1 MRPDI
6 ARRLPGSERRRSACP
21 GHLLRPAQHLH
32 QPQDRESAAQ
42 QPARHARCGA
52 ANMASGR
59 LEASG
64 FVLRGRRSAPDGA
77 ASRRVNRT
85 VKQAAIN
92 TISMHALNTLHEQV
106 EKFREWAALYPV
118 HQRSIDWEC
127 EYGHW
132 EALWDASLAVV
143 DSLAPDAWTVTA
155 CADLLYAIARDHAL
169 EHISSM
175 LWTQP
180 DALLALARA
189 SIDASEPNA
198 KWQLAARLGG
208 QGSHAA
214 EAEALLLRLVND
226 EDEYVRRRALLA
238 LGALKSAYAETLAER
253 AWDTGHEYQ
262 RIAALWVL
270 KDVKSG
276 KLAQYVKL
284 AEEDGREYVVRNA
297 RDVTITG

>member
-1 MRPDI
+1 M
-6 ARRLPGSERRRSACP
+6 
-21 GHLLRPAQHLH
+21 
-32 QPQDRESAAQ
+32 
-42 QPARHARCGA
+42 
-52 ANMASGR
+52 
-59 LEASG
+59 
-64 FVLRGRRSAPDGA
+64 
-77 ASRRVNRT
+77 
-85 VKQAAIN
+85 KQAAIN

-118 HQRSIDWEC
+118 RQRSTDWEC

-253 AWDTGHEYQ
+253 AWHTGHEYQ

-270 KDVKSG
+270 KDIKSG

-297 RDVTITG
+297 RDVMMTG

>member
-1 MRPDI
+1 MHRI
-6 ARRLPGSERRRSACP
+6 
-21 GHLLRPAQHLH
+21 
-32 QPQDRESAAQ
+32 
-42 QPARHARCGA
+42 
-52 ANMASGR
+52 
-59 LEASG
+59 
-64 FVLRGRRSAPDGA
+64 V
-77 ASRRVNRT
+77 T
-85 VKQAAIN
+85 QAAIN
-92 TISMHALNTLHEQV
+92 TLSMHALNTLHEQV

-118 HQRSIDWEC
+118 RQRSVEWEC

-143 DSLAPDAWTVTA
+143 DSLAPAAWTATA
-155 CADLLYAIARDHAL
+155 CADLLYAIARDQAL

-208 QGSHAA
+208 LGSHAAEA
-214 EAEALLLRLVND
+214 EAEALLLRLVDD

-238 LGALKSAYAETLAER
+238 LGALKSTHAEALAER
-253 AWDTGHEYQ
+253 AWHTGHEYQ

-270 KDVKSG
+270 KNIQSG
-276 KLAQYVKL
+276 KLVQYVKL
-284 AEEDGREYVVRNA
+284 AEADGREYVVRNA
-297 RDVTITG
+297 RDVS

>member
-1 MRPDI
+1 
-6 ARRLPGSERRRSACP
+6 
-21 GHLLRPAQHLH
+21 
-32 QPQDRESAAQ
+32 
-42 QPARHARCGA
+42 
-52 ANMASGR
+52 
-59 LEASG
+59 
-64 FVLRGRRSAPDGA
+64 
-77 ASRRVNRT
+77 
-85 VKQAAIN
+85 
-92 TISMHALNTLHEQV
+92 MHALNTLHEQV

-118 HQRSIDWEC
+118 RQRSTDWEC

-208 QGSHAA
+208 QSSHAA

-270 KDVKSG
+270 KDIKSG

-297 RDVTITG
+297 RDVMMTS

>member
-1 MRPDI
+1 MHRI
-6 ARRLPGSERRRSACP
+6 
-21 GHLLRPAQHLH
+21 
-32 QPQDRESAAQ
+32 
-42 QPARHARCGA
+42 
-52 ANMASGR
+52 
-59 LEASG
+59 
-64 FVLRGRRSAPDGA
+64 V
-77 ASRRVNRT
+77 T
-85 VKQAAIN
+85 QAAIN
-92 TISMHALNTLHEQV
+92 TLSMHALNTLHEQV

-118 HQRSIDWEC
+118 RQRSVEWEC
-127 EYGHW
+127 EYGDW

-143 DSLAPDAWTVTA
+143 DSLAPAAWTATA
-155 CADLLYAIARDHAL
+155 CADLLYAIARDHTL

-208 QGSHAA
+208 LGSHAA
-214 EAEALLLRLVND
+214 EAEALLLRLVDD

-238 LGALKSAYAETLAER
+238 LGALKSAHAEALAER
-253 AWDTGHEYQ
+253 AWHTGHEYQ
-262 RIAALWVL
+262 RIAVLWVL
-270 KDVKSG
+270 KNIQSG

-297 RDVTITG
+297 RDVS